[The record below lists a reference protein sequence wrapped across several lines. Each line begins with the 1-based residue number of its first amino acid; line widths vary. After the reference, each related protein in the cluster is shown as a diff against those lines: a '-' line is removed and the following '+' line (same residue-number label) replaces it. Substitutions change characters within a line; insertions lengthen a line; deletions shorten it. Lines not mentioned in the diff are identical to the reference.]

1 MQRLSFGDN
10 KNIQRPF
17 DLLQLRLTYSAGN
30 YCNKFHCQPF
40 TAKMKTVG
48 FPITNMQTTP
58 FHPMTWITNIFA
70 IREVVQKMETFMAFS
85 IHGWGKG
92 GGWDSRLQ
100 FIFVFFPFFGLTA
113 LQCSRKIF
121 SLWHRT
127 IWWQTQTLSV
137 GLLSSLYW
145 KRFCWYLGLPSNK
158 TERSLC
164 CCKTV
169 Q

>member
-100 FIFVFFPFFGLTA
+100 FIFVFFSSIFWTNCLTV
-113 LQCSRKIF
+113 LQKNIF
-121 SLWHRT
+121 SVTPNNLMTDPDIIGW
-127 IWWQTQTLSV
+127 SPFKS
-137 GLLSSLYW
+137 LLKKILLIS
-145 KRFCWYLGLPSNK
+145 RAAI
-158 TERSLC
+158 
-164 CCKTV
+164 

>member
-92 GGWDSRLQ
+92 GGGLGFSPAIYLRFFSSIFWTFLHCLTVLQ
-100 FIFVFFPFFGLTA
+100 
-113 LQCSRKIF
+113 KNIF
-121 SLWHRT
+121 SVTPNNLMTDPDIIGW
-127 IWWQTQTLSV
+127 SPFKS
-137 GLLSSLYW
+137 LLKKILLIS
-145 KRFCWYLGLPSNK
+145 RAAI
-158 TERSLC
+158 
-164 CCKTV
+164 